1 MNHKVNSHYSL
12 RLPSIL
18 IIFLVGVLAASFWSI
33 PAQGQAIPDTI
44 EIPIADSVLIRE
56 HSPTKA
62 TLYSTAL
69 PGLGQIYNR
78 KWWKVPIIY
87 AGFGVMTYFIWSN
100 TDEYLIYRSAYI
112 EKVNGNTNGNY
123 ANLVSKYS
131 EEELLSTT
139 EYYRRNIE
147 FSILITAV
155 WYVLNIIDATVDAHL
170 YTYDIDENLS
180 LKVSPGLLPTA
191 TESLRIQPGI
201 KLTLKF

>member
-1 MNHKVNSHYSL
+1 M
-12 RLPSIL
+12 
-18 IIFLVGVLAASFWSI
+18 LAASFWSI

-44 EIPIADSVLIRE
+44 EIPIADSALIKK

-139 EYYRRNIE
+139 EYYRRNLE
-147 FSILITAV
+147 LSILITAV

-170 YTYDIDENLS
+170 YTYDINENLS
-180 LKVSPGLLPTA
+180 LKVSPGLLPPT
-191 TESLRIQPGI
+191 TESFRIQPGI